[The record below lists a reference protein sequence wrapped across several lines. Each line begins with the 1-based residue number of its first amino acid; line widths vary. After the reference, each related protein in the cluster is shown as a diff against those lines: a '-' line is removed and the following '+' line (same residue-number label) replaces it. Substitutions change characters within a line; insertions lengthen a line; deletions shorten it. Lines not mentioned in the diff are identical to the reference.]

1 MAGVKLG
8 EKTARALVALLNQGG
23 YQQEGLTSSAKADTG
38 PITFRNDSGE
48 NVPRYGCMKVTDA
61 ILDGSRYVVLI
72 DKPDGTGGPF
82 LFNGP
87 REVEPEQ
94 RGTCQHGPVVRAA
107 FSTGTVTAGEV
118 WGPESDWVVTSA
130 GDPALTVYGDVEDD
144 VLLGTIIIDESSRCD
159 DLAPGVYKGTA
170 GAAFTPGESGPILV
184 DEVTYTGTN
193 QSNCNFRLGDL
204 IFVGVEK
211 DCDIFFTGCKCC
223 TEEEDACCNRK
234 IAICICGQQKI
245 VAVDG
250 GVAVFDVSDCCCCDE
265 ATLTITLAC
274 EDDTITGTWEYDCG
288 ELTDSGNL
296 NSFNLTSLCSD
307 DDVSVTGDL
316 VVDGCDEDIPVRASN
331 YVMSCVAVPCE
342 TEPCVQCVEY
352 TSYTADKSEV
362 PGTIPDIG
370 VNDGDVSINRSVTC
384 TGQTVTVTFEVTNN
398 TGGLWE
404 PCPMPDPD
412 CYLYFNWES
421 HGLSLVSTSPP
432 HDRTDVVIYDLGVSW
447 DITLANGASAVYS
460 VTLEQDAGC
469 TEDTL
474 FEIAVVRGFRGEG
487 GFDCV
492 ACP

>member
-1 MAGVKLG
+1 
-8 EKTARALVALLNQGG
+8 
-23 YQQEGLTSSAKADTG
+23 
-38 PITFRNDSGE
+38 
-48 NVPRYGCMKVTDA
+48 MK
-61 ILDGSRYVVLI
+61 
-72 DKPDGTGGPF
+72 
-82 LFNGP
+82 
-87 REVEPEQ
+87 
-94 RGTCQHGPVVRAA
+94 
-107 FSTGTVTAGEV
+107 
-118 WGPESDWVVTSA
+118 
-130 GDPALTVYGDVEDD
+130 GDPRDLEDTALSQKVYNLSSQSIAGD
-144 VLLGTIIIDESSRCD
+144 VLLIAHRDAYGDLFVLDDGTTACD
-159 DLAPGVYKGTA
+159 TLAPGVYKGTA

-184 DEVTYTGTN
+184 NEVTYTGIN

-234 IAICICGQQKI
+234 IAICICGQEKI

-250 GVAVFDVSDCCCCDE
+250 GVAVFDVSVCCCCE
-265 ATLTITLAC
+265 SATLTITLAC
-274 EDDTITGTWEYDCG
+274 EDDAITGTWEYDCG

-362 PGTIPDIG
+362 PGTLFDIG

-404 PCPMPDPD
+404 PCPTPDPD